1 MLGILPRHRSC
12 QNGCSVI
19 HPRYNET
26 ITTRR
31 SRNAGITIGGTS
43 HSRNLKCPISCIWAS
58 SQSVCLTTQLT
69 RITYRRPRTAFRS
82 DACWRVPRSPQAPMT
97 FPCPQ
102 VSVPSLGEWRGT
114 SPATLLPESFEV
126 SMKMNG
132 VDNRV
137 HSSLFSF
144 YRRERDRVSQP
155 PTPAAAG
162 SVIRLT

>member
-43 HSRNLKCPISCIWAS
+43 HSRNLKCTISCIWAS
-58 SQSVCLTTQLT
+58 SQSVCLTTRLT

-132 VDNRV
+132 VLIAFIAP
-137 HSSLFSF
+137 SSPFTGGSAIASLSH
-144 YRRERDRVSQP
+144 RRLQ
-155 PTPAAAG
+155 
-162 SVIRLT
+162 RLGR